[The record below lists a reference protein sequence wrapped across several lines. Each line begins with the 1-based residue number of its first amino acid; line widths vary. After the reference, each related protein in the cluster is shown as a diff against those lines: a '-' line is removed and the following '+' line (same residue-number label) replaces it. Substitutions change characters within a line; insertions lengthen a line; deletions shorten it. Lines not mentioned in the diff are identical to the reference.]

1 MENINIISTGSY
13 LPKIKMENK
22 TFAKA
27 LGVTEEFLLQRTGI
41 HTRYFVRDETMT
53 YMAVEAARKAI
64 EKINL
69 AVETIDMIM
78 VATTTTKQLM
88 PGISYLVQKELKIK
102 QAICLDILAGCSG
115 YINAMDIARNYMA
128 LGKVTTA
135 LIIGVDVLSQ
145 VIDKEDIGTAI
156 VLSDGAGATILQVTE
171 EQKQY
176 ESYIQSDG
184 MHSEILTYAADE
196 KLYMDG
202 KAVYKYAVTQ
212 PVQNVEGLLKDAK
225 VPIEK
230 IKYIVPH
237 QSNLKILKSMQGRLQ
252 IPEDKMYINIENV
265 GNTFC
270 ASIPIAL
277 EEIMDKGLVSR
288 NEKIILLGYGGGL
301 NTGSI
306 LLEW

>member
-88 PGISYLVQKELKIK
+88 PGISYLVQKELEIK

-184 MHSEILTYAADE
+184 MHSEILTYAANE

>member
-88 PGISYLVQKELKIK
+88 PGISYLVQKELEIK

-171 EQKQY
+171 EQKRY

>member
-69 AVETIDMIM
+69 AVETINMIM

>member
-88 PGISYLVQKELKIK
+88 PGISYLVQKELEIK

>member
-69 AVETIDMIM
+69 AVETINMIM

-252 IPEDKMYINIENV
+252 MPEDKMYINIENV

>member
-69 AVETIDMIM
+69 TVETIDMIM